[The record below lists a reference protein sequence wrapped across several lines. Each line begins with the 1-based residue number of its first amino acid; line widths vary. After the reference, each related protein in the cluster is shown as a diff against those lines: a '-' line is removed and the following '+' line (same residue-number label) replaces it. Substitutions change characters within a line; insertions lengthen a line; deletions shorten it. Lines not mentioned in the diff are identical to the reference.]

1 MRKSRKT
8 FLGLSSTLLAL
19 GLVGGG
25 LSSSAFDTPFVDAAV
40 GDTLASFSSDS
51 VVTDSGY
58 QVYDDDDWLIT
69 LGGNNRSVGTNSGN
83 RSKATLT
90 NYPQYV
96 VDPITDTSTA
106 VAVANKNAI
115 SNVGNINIS
124 WNGGNNNS
132 RGTMYVLNSE
142 AADGGF
148 SVVATEAISS
158 SETYEIALESNL
170 SGYFAVVWV
179 DSGTSGNYRF
189 DNVII
194 DFVEGSQSYNVTNIE
209 ITGTPTQTVYNEFD
223 EFNPE
228 GLTVTA
234 NYDNSTTADV
244 TGEVIWTPSQ
254 LTLGTE
260 AVVAHYTFNGVEVTA
275 TYSGITV
282 NAREVR
288 SIAVT
293 TLPSVTEYAIGES
306 IDYTGIVVTA
316 TFADESTIG
325 ITDFCTFDPEE
336 GTILET
342 VGTQTVTVTYGSVST
357 TFNVEVSSTIE
368 GTYTLVSPAY
378 GSIPEGAIV
387 ATGGG
392 ATASWAIPNY
402 ITATW
407 EQNGGNNAINLTYEE
422 MRFYADHRISFAP
435 DSPSVTIRQIVFTAD
450 SVSYANALN
459 TSQWS
464 SGVSHSV
471 SGNVVTAT
479 TTTSLPISVVMDAQ
493 ARINTIEITYTVST
507 ESFGT
512 LDHIELNTNS
522 VKTEYHALDAF
533 TTEGLIVT
541 AYDTAG
547 VTKVVD
553 NYTTSIEEGHIFDSY
568 GPQTVVVTY
577 SENDVTVEASYE
589 INVSASPAY
598 SYTLRE
604 TDYEAGAIP
613 PAGLTSSLGGLN
625 WSIYSDASISV
636 FDDNRGLHIG
646 IGNSQASYLDFRSE
660 LFLGTEAGSLVT
672 RVEVVLA
679 GNSGTEG
686 IVSLSVGGTEFTST
700 DTTLEGSSLQTF
712 VFIGTPSLG
721 HINLHIDKAET
732 GDGVFYINSIN
743 VYADINAE
751 AGAAVRAARTI
762 ESVDVCDTSA
772 ENITNL
778 QNAADAYNS
787 LGENSYIDSIMI
799 DDYQNP
805 GDAKRSFNLL
815 NVGEKIAA
823 INNVLAGENVGN
835 AGIVNGNNSS
845 NDTILIVACAL
856 LGVAALGGAF
866 FYMKKRKE
874 VR

>member
-25 LSSSAFDTPFVDAAV
+25 LSSSAFDTPFVDAAAGDVYTLVTDV
-40 GDTLASFSSDS
+40 GELQSGDSIVIANQNFTCVMGSHNTGGDGYRNSVNVSFTENNTQFIATSQTAELTITITENSHYLLHVDNLDAGYLYWDSGNSLNTSDS
-51 VVTDSGY
+51 EYEWDIAISDNVAV
-58 QVYDDDDWLIT
+58 I
-69 LGGNNRSVGTNSGN
+69 
-83 RSKATLT
+83 
-90 NYPQYV
+90 
-96 VDPITDTSTA
+96 TSTA
-106 VAVANKNAI
+106 TPARILSYNNGSPRFACYGNANQQDLAIFKKADVAKATGI
-115 SNVGNINIS
+115 SI
-124 WNGGNNNS
+124 
-132 RGTMYVLNSE
+132 
-142 AADGGF
+142 
-148 SVVATEAISS
+148 
-158 SETYEIALESNL
+158 
-170 SGYFAVVWV
+170 
-179 DSGTSGNYRF
+179 SGTAEKLNYYEGEAF
-189 DNVII
+189 DA
-194 DFVEGSQSYNVTNIE
+194 T
-209 ITGTPTQTVYNEFD
+209 
-223 EFNPE
+223 

-234 NYDNSTTADV
+234 SMSDSTTLDV
-244 TGEVIWTPSQ
+244 TQDVVWTPNP
-254 LTLGTE
+254 LTTE
-260 AVVAHYTFNGVEVTA
+260 TTEVTATYTNLDGSSVTA

-282 NAREVR
+282 TKREAT

-316 TFADESTIG
+316 TFADESTIVV
-325 ITDFCTFDPEE
+325 TDFCTFDPEE
-336 GTILET
+336 GTVLEAA
-342 VGTQTVTVTYGSVST
+342 GTQMVTVTYGSVST

-368 GTYTLVSPAY
+368 GTYTLVSPEY
-378 GSIPEGAIV
+378 GSIPEGVIV

-407 EQNGGNNAINLTYEE
+407 EQNSGSNPINLSYSQ
-422 MRFYADHRISFAP
+422 MRFYQRHRITFTP
-435 DSPSVTIRQIVFTAD
+435 TSPSVILKQIVFTAAN
-450 SVSYANALN
+450 SSYASRLN
-459 TSQWS
+459 SEVTWS
-464 SGVSHSV
+464 SGVNHSV
-471 SGNVVTAT
+471 SGDVVTAT
-479 TTTSLPISVVMDAQ
+479 TATSMPIVLTMPSSGAQ
-493 ARINTIEITYTVST
+493 IQVNTIEITYTVST

-512 LDHIELNTNS
+512 LDHIELNTNG

-541 AYDTAG
+541 AYDTTG

-625 WSIYSDASISV
+625 WSIYSDASISA
-636 FDDNRGLHIG
+636 FDNNRGLHIG
-646 IGNSQASYLDFRSE
+646 ISNSQASYLDFRSE

-712 VFIGTPSLG
+712 VFTGTPSLG

>member
-25 LSSSAFDTPFVDAAV
+25 LSSSAFDTPFVDAAAGDVYTLVTDV
-40 GDTLASFSSDS
+40 GELQSGDSIVIANQNFTCVMGSHNTGGDGYRNSVNVSFTENNTQFIATSQTAELTITITENSHYLLHVDNLDAGYLYWDSGNSLNTSDS
-51 VVTDSGY
+51 EYEWDIAISDNVAV
-58 QVYDDDDWLIT
+58 I
-69 LGGNNRSVGTNSGN
+69 
-83 RSKATLT
+83 
-90 NYPQYV
+90 
-96 VDPITDTSTA
+96 TSTA
-106 VAVANKNAI
+106 TPARILSYNNGSPRFACYGNANQQDLAIFKKADVAKATGI
-115 SNVGNINIS
+115 SI
-124 WNGGNNNS
+124 
-132 RGTMYVLNSE
+132 
-142 AADGGF
+142 
-148 SVVATEAISS
+148 
-158 SETYEIALESNL
+158 
-170 SGYFAVVWV
+170 
-179 DSGTSGNYRF
+179 SGTAEKLNYYEGEAF
-189 DNVII
+189 DA
-194 DFVEGSQSYNVTNIE
+194 T
-209 ITGTPTQTVYNEFD
+209 
-223 EFNPE
+223 

-234 NYDNSTTADV
+234 SMSDSTTLDV
-244 TGEVIWTPSQ
+244 TQDVVWTPNP
-254 LTLGTE
+254 LTTE
-260 AVVAHYTFNGVEVTA
+260 TTEVTATYTNLDGSSVTA

-282 NAREVR
+282 TKREAT

-316 TFADESTIG
+316 TFADESTIVV
-325 ITDFCTFDPEE
+325 TDFCTFDPEE
-336 GTILET
+336 GTVLEAA
-342 VGTQTVTVTYGSVST
+342 GTQMVTVTYGSVST

-368 GTYTLVSPAY
+368 GTYTLVSPNNSS
-378 GSIPEGAIV
+378 SISEGAIG
-387 ATGGG
+387 AAGGG
-392 ATASWAIPNY
+392 DSASWAIPNY
-402 ITATW
+402 ISATW
-407 EQNGGNNAINLTYEE
+407 EKNTSTNDITFGDWNE
-422 MRFYADHRISFAP
+422 MRFYKGHRISFTP
-435 DSPSVTIRQIVFTAD
+435 
-450 SVSYANALN
+450 
-459 TSQWS
+459 TSQSVAINQIIFNATSPTEANDLNGASWS
-464 SGVSHSV
+464 SGVNHSV
-471 SGNVVTAT
+471 SGSVVTVT
-479 TTTSLPISVVMDAQ
+479 TTTSLPISVVINDQ

-512 LDHIELNTNS
+512 LDHIELNTNG

-541 AYDTAG
+541 AYDTTG

-625 WSIYSDASISV
+625 WSIYSDASISA
-636 FDDNRGLHIG
+636 FDNNRGLHIG
-646 IGNSQASYLDFRSE
+646 ISNSQASYLDFRSE

-712 VFIGTPSLG
+712 VFTGTPSLG

-835 AGIVNGNNSS
+835 AGIVNGNNSN
-845 NDTILIVACAL
+845 NDTILVVACAI
-856 LGVAALGGAF
+856 LGIAALGGAF

>member
-1 MRKSRKT
+1 M
-8 FLGLSSTLLAL
+8 
-19 GLVGGG
+19 GGG

-69 LGGNNRSVGTNSGN
+69 YGGNNMSIGTS
-83 RSKATLT
+83 SKRRDGATLA

-124 WNGGNNNS
+124 WNGGINNS

-148 SVVATEAISS
+148 SVVATETISS

-209 ITGTPTQTVYNEFD
+209 ITGTPTQTVYSEFD

-228 GLTVTA
+228 GLTITA
-234 NYDNSTTADV
+234 HYDNSTTADV
-244 TGEVIWTPSQ
+244 TGEVTWTPSP

-260 AVVAHYTFNGVEVTA
+260 AVVAHYTFNGLEVTA

-316 TFADESTIG
+316 TFTDETTVDVTSL
-325 ITDFCTFDPEE
+325 CTFNPEE
-336 GTILET
+336 GTVLET
-342 VGTQTVTVTYGSVST
+342 AGTQMVTVTYGSVST

-378 GSIPEGAIV
+378 GSIPEGAMIV

-407 EQNGGNNAINLTYEE
+407 EQNGGSNPINLGYPQ
-422 MRFYADHRISFAP
+422 MRFYQRHRITFTP
-435 DSPSVTIRQIVFTAD
+435 TSPSVILKQIVFTAAN
-450 SVSYANALN
+450 SSYASRLN
-459 TSQWS
+459 SEVTWS
-464 SGVSHSV
+464 SGVNHSV
-471 SGNVVTAT
+471 SGDVVTAT
-479 TTTSLPISVVMDAQ
+479 TATSMPIVLTMPSSGAQ
-493 ARINTIEITYTVST
+493 IQVDTIEITYTVST

-512 LDHIELNTNS
+512 LDHIELNTND

-625 WSIYSDASISV
+625 WSIYSDASISA
-636 FDDNRGLHIG
+636 FDKNRGLHIG
-646 IGNSQASYLDFRSE
+646 ISNSQASYLDFRSE

-712 VFIGTPSLG
+712 VFTGTPSLG

-805 GDAKRSFNLL
+805 GNAKRSFNLL